1 MKFILSIILL
11 SVVMAAYSE
20 SAIPSAEDVIGLSEK
35 ELYEKYPET
44 NKPSGS
50 FLILV
55 SKNLHPYHAPSDHVF
70 LRYGKA
76 YLVFELNNGKVI
88 NLHKVHG

>member
-1 MKFILSIILL
+1 MRLITLIIFLSCSIL
-11 SVVMAAYSE
+11 VYAE
-20 SAIPSAEDVIGLSEK
+20 SKVPAERDVIGLSEK

-44 NKPSGS
+44 TVPSGS

-70 LRYGKA
+70 LRYGEQ
-76 YLVFELNNGKVI
+76 YWVFELKDGKVI
-88 NLHKVHG
+88 ALHRVSG